1 MNAPSYA
8 PPPDR
13 KRYNPGRMAIKAVF
27 FDIGNVLLRFSNK
40 RILRKFAWAVGR
52 HPVKVARH
60 VWKDRIVDRIERGE
74 VTGAEIHRLFV
85 SELGYKGDFNRF
97 KRLWCDHFTLDR
109 GSFAIL
115 KGLSARMPTYLLS
128 NTNELHIEHI
138 RERYAF
144 PGLVKGAILSHELRL
159 RKPERGIYEAALK
172 MSGTAPD
179 ETVFID
185 DLEENCAGARMA
197 GLHAIRYRG
206 AKDLKKRL
214 EALGI

>member
-1 MNAPSYA
+1 
-8 PPPDR
+8 
-13 KRYNPGRMAIKAVF
+13 MAIKAVF

-60 VWKDRIVDRIERGE
+60 IWKGRIVDRIERGE
-74 VTGAEIHRLFV
+74 VTGEEIHSLFA
-85 SELGYKGDFNRF
+85 SELGYTGDFVKF
-97 KRLWCDHFTLDR
+97 KTLWCNHFTLDR

-115 KGLSARMPTYLLS
+115 KNLSSRMPTYLLS
-128 NTNELHIEHI
+128 NTNALHIEHI
-138 RERYAF
+138 RERYMF
-144 PGLVKGAILSHELRL
+144 PTLVKGAILSHELRL
-159 RKPERGIYEAALK
+159 RKPQPEIYEAALK

-185 DLEENCAGARMA
+185 DLEENCEGARKV

-214 EALGI
+214 EALGL

>member
-1 MNAPSYA
+1 
-8 PPPDR
+8 
-13 KRYNPGRMAIKAVF
+13 MAIKAVF

-40 RILRKFAWAVGR
+40 RILRKFAWAVGL
-52 HPVKVARH
+52 HPVKIARLI
-60 VWKDRIVDRIERGE
+60 WKGRIVDRIERGE
-74 VTGAEIHRLFV
+74 VTGEEIHGLFI
-85 SELGYKGDFNRF
+85 SELGYKGDFVKF
-97 KRLWCDHFTLDR
+97 KTLWCDHFTLDR

-115 KGLSARMPTYLLS
+115 KNLSGRMPTYLLS
-128 NTNELHIEHI
+128 NTNALHIEHI

-144 PGLVKGAILSHELRL
+144 PAIVKGAILSHELKL
-159 RKPERGIYEAALK
+159 RKPQREIYEAALR

-185 DLEENCAGARMA
+185 DLEENCAGARKA

-214 EALGI
+214 EALGL

>member
-1 MNAPSYA
+1 
-8 PPPDR
+8 
-13 KRYNPGRMAIKAVF
+13 MAIKAVF

-60 VWKDRIVDRIERGE
+60 IWKGRLVDRIERGE
-74 VTGAEIHRLFV
+74 LTGEEIHGLFV
-85 SELGYKGDFNRF
+85 SELGYKGDFVKF
-97 KRLWCDHFTLDR
+97 KALWCDHFTLDR
-109 GSFAIL
+109 GSFAVL
-115 KGLSARMPTYLLS
+115 KSLEGRVPTYLLS
-128 NTNELHIEHI
+128 NTNALHIEHI

-144 PGLVKGAILSHELRL
+144 PGLVKGAILSHELKL
-159 RKPERGIYEAALK
+159 RKPQREIYEAALK
-172 MSGTAPD
+172 MSGTLPE

-185 DLEENCAGARMA
+185 DLEENCAGARKA

-214 EALGI
+214 GALGL

>member
-1 MNAPSYA
+1 
-8 PPPDR
+8 
-13 KRYNPGRMAIKAVF
+13 MAIKAVF

-60 VWKDRIVDRIERGE
+60 IWKGRLVDRIERGE
-74 VTGAEIHRLFV
+74 VSGEEIHGLFV
-85 SELGYKGDFNRF
+85 SEFGYTGDFVKF
-97 KRLWCDHFTLDR
+97 KTLWCDHFTLDR

-115 KGLSARMPTYLLS
+115 KNLAGRMPTYLLS
-128 NTNELHIEHI
+128 NTNALHIEHI
-138 RERYAF
+138 NARYAF
-144 PGLVKGAILSHELRL
+144 PQLVKGAILSHELRL
-159 RKPERGIYEAALK
+159 RKPQREIYEAALK

-185 DLEENCAGARMA
+185 DLEENCAGARKA

-214 EALGI
+214 AALGV

>member
-1 MNAPSYA
+1 
-8 PPPDR
+8 
-13 KRYNPGRMAIKAVF
+13 MAIKAVF

-60 VWKDRIVDRIERGE
+60 IWKGRIVDRIERGE
-74 VTGAEIHRLFV
+74 VTGEEIHGLFI
-85 SELGYKGDFNRF
+85 SEFGYKGDYLKF
-97 KRLWCDHFTLDR
+97 KTLWCDHFTLDR

-115 KGLSARMPTYLLS
+115 KNLSGRMPTYLLS
-128 NTNELHIEHI
+128 NTNALHIEHI

-144 PGLVKGAILSHELRL
+144 PALVKGSILSHELRL
-159 RKPERGIYEAALK
+159 RKPQREIYEAALK
-172 MSGTAPD
+172 MSQTRPE

-185 DLEENCAGARMA
+185 DLEENCAGARKA

-214 EALGI
+214 GALGL

>member
-1 MNAPSYA
+1 
-8 PPPDR
+8 
-13 KRYNPGRMAIKAVF
+13 MAIKAVF

-60 VWKDRIVDRIERGE
+60 IWKGRIVDRIERGE
-74 VTGAEIHRLFV
+74 VTGEGVYALFV
-85 SELGYKGDFNRF
+85 SELGYTGDFAKF
-97 KRLWCDHFTLDR
+97 KELWCNQFTLDR

-115 KGLSARMPTYLLS
+115 KSLSERMPTYLLS
-128 NTNELHIEHI
+128 NTNELHIDYI
-138 RERYAF
+138 RERYVF

-159 RKPERGIYEAALK
+159 RKPQIEIYQAALK

-185 DLEENCAGARMA
+185 DLEENCAGARKA
-197 GLHAIRYRG
+197 GLHAIRYRN

-214 EALGI
+214 AALGL